1 MSVRKTWDKEL
12 YAQKAQERLERG
24 EDAAVTVTK
33 PVAVSSSSSA
43 SLKEEFRPA
52 DGDAVGPAGSDRAF
66 LKHRETKIIDEIET
80 KVGKVEILKANTVD
94 SARGGGFFCEVC
106 QVTLKDS
113 VSYLGHV
120 NGKQVLVYT
129 LHIHIYMQP
138 Y

>member
-1 MSVRKTWDKEL
+1 MRKTWDKEV

-24 EDAAVTVTK
+24 EDEAA
-33 PVAVSSSSSA
+33 PGPNAPGGSSSL

-52 DGDAVGPAGSDRAF
+52 EGDAAGPAGSDRAF
-66 LKHRETKIIDEIET
+66 LKHRETNIIEEIEK

-120 NGKQVLVYT
+120 NGKQVGTHSHVLVP
-129 LHIHIYMQP
+129 QAVRVG
-138 Y
+138 